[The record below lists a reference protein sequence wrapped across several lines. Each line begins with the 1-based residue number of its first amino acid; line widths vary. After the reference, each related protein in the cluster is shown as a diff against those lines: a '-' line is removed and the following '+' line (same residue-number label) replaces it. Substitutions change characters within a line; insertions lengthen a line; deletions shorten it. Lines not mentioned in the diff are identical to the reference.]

1 MSCQLSV
8 LSRFQDLTAVRRFLF
23 PHLKDNSPKPAGE
36 QQTPDGDAEEWGD
49 DWGWSIDENTG
60 ASLSNP
66 VQTNVE
72 MVDDGVYKWLQNSIV
87 SLSPNNDIIAV
98 ANDDKICVLT
108 QKWDPQKKGEEIDTW
123 LTTAWES
130 SIAQDE
136 GELITDILCLPLASQ
151 KRSTQGAPDWTC
163 VIVGFTSGYVRMY
176 TETGVLLLSQLL
188 HLEPVQKLKCR
199 TYEPPRFLGMGEKH
213 EELIILYKKAV
224 VSIDGFSLIQSL
236 RACRNQVARA
246 TASGGEGYVQPPP
259 LAYKKWALSDQDRIT
274 DLVSCG
280 VTCPSPFDQ
289 LKRASMEHGFNAQP
303 RVSPPAA
310 SLYITSGAS
319 PYVGFFYAIEGNMQ
333 PILSEVAMAMAH
345 KLKSALMSA
354 ASGWLGF
361 GGRQK
366 DEAKEK
372 PPKIEPAA
380 PLNLKYGLP
389 DLRRS
394 GDSIV
399 LSPCNNYIAT
409 TDSFGRVILID
420 VQKGLAVRMW
430 KGYRDAQLGWVQVK
444 EDGGGGHHHHH
455 HHRHSP
461 SQSRVAQFLIIYA
474 PRRGIVEVWT
484 AVHGPRVAAFN
495 VSKYCML
502 VCPSYGLMGLNNVT
516 YRGVR
521 SRAFQCALIDPDGCV
536 KTLDIPFH
544 LALSDKSSKRARDLH
559 LLKKLK
565 TSLKEAS
572 KETESLKSAA
582 KEIFLDI
589 RIASISHQALER
601 ILATRYLSVNFM
613 QDVVQA
619 CIAQLSAKGE
629 DNLDID
635 SKMLLRYAHMQTGL
649 LEMYDAIHTL
659 STQTPATGA
668 DVAAAQPSH
677 SEMLQSSLAINKE
690 EAAHISEQLEKFHSA
705 LESHKVVVVPSVS
718 FADEPKC
725 PPLLGVTSF
734 LHCFSSRSHSA
745 LGAEDSGPLSKAAP
759 PAICVSKEVTEER
772 RHALAHLLF
781 HACINGKCKA
791 EEISVVLQKSNI
803 APDQLMKLLLLHC
816 LSMEY
821 LGPNAIPSLKALV
834 RTITAMTDTSE
845 VLVDGNRT
853 SPWWQRVRDASS
865 QSQQNC
871 AAYITALVCR
881 KVAADFIVSQTEA
894 KDPDADTASDK
905 EDDDEDKDKTDDG
918 DTEKDNDTTTTTTS
932 GGGGARG
939 GGSPA
944 VDLSSWEKVSVD
956 LTHWELLLKQLEDTL
971 ALSTLLHLH
980 VPSPTTTT
988 TSVATTTTTTNNNDN
1003 GDNADAVRQQPAADR
1018 GEADS
1023 SSKEAVKV
1031 SVSKLL
1037 DGGKGSISE
1046 VVARFVA
1053 SRCLGPQSL
1062 YKLPAEGEGQ
1072 SQGQEGSVLSEEG
1085 EQAVLSMSKL
1095 ERLQS
1100 ILEDLRVRFPNSLDN
1115 DILISNC
1122 GWEYAVLWNKDPEEV
1137 HHLKSS
1143 VEYLKLVQN
1152 AVLRQGVSSMLW
1164 HMFVTKRM
1172 SAAAQLMEKVGKAPK
1187 DRLCRKETSMSD
1199 KSLTTFLGLTE
1210 ELLNII
1216 MEANCEANEVPMF
1229 NMEHNWQTVRGPAS
1243 LGELAVD
1250 AKPTNYGLVRLHWH
1264 LATLMHAVMLFSMK
1278 NVKVLSLFDRKGK
1291 NAFFKDLH
1299 SHPLLPN
1306 KNIDDTLS
1314 MERRM
1319 VLARIVTHAIE
1330 TLGAPVHHHYGR
1342 VVRTGGGGGPSGSS
1356 AQRRPNMFTFHW
1368 PRLCM
1373 DLALELN
1380 ADEDHIRRH
1389 YVLELYNFGH
1399 DDLAVTI
1406 LGFAEDQEK
1415 FGRQLL
1421 LVAGRRM
1428 AYRAIH
1434 ENPKNTPRLLGEMS
1448 TGLSNWLSSMDMSK
1462 LQYKTSPLEDS
1473 SLLLHEAAKR
1483 LPDHSREYDVALEL
1497 IDFTDLLVTL
1507 KISVE
1512 PQGGAVVVA
1521 Q

>member
-36 QQTPDGDAEEWGD
+36 QQTPGDEWGE
-49 DWGWSIDENTG
+49 DWGWSIDENQSG
-60 ASLSNP
+60 GSLNAAQS
-66 VQTNVE
+66 NVE
-72 MVDDGVYKWLQNSIV
+72 TVDDGIYKWLQNSIL

-108 QKWDPQKKGEEIDTW
+108 QKWDPQNKGEEIDTW

-130 SIAQDE
+130 SIAQEE
-136 GELITDILCLPLASQ
+136 GEVITEILCLPLASQ

-163 VIVGFTSGYVRMY
+163 VIVGFSSGYVRMY

-199 TYEPPRFLGMGEKH
+199 TYEPPRFMGMGEKH

-236 RACRNQVARA
+236 RGCRNQVARA
-246 TASGGEGYVQPPP
+246 TASGGDSYVQPPP
-259 LAYKKWALSDQDRIT
+259 LAYKKWALNDQDRIT

-280 VTCPSPFDQ
+280 VKCPSTFDH

-303 RVSPPAA
+303 RVSPPVA
-310 SLYITSGAS
+310 SLYITSGTC

-366 DEAKEK
+366 DEAKDK

-389 DLRRS
+389 DLRRC

-420 VQKGLAVRMW
+420 MQKGLAVRMW

-444 EDGGGGHHHHH
+444 EDGGG
-455 HHRHSP
+455 HRHSP
-461 SQSRVAQFLIIYA
+461 SQSRVAQFLVIYA
-474 PRRGIVEVWT
+474 PRRGILEAWT

-495 VSKYCML
+495 VSKHCVL
-502 VCPSYGLMGLNNVT
+502 VCPTYGLMGLNNVT
-516 YRGVR
+516 YRGVK
-521 SRAFQCALIDPDGCV
+521 SRAFQCALVDPEGCV

-572 KETESLKSAA
+572 TETESLKNTV
-582 KEIFLDI
+582 KETFLDI
-589 RIASISHQALER
+589 RIASICHQALER
-601 ILATRYLSVNFM
+601 ILATRYLSVGFM
-613 QDVVQA
+613 QHVVLA
-619 CIAQLSAKGE
+619 CITQLSTKGE

-649 LEMYDAIHTL
+649 LETYDAIYTL
-659 STQTPATGA
+659 STQNTQVDP
-668 DVAAAQPSH
+668 AAQPSH
-677 SEMLQSSLAINKE
+677 SEVLQSSLGINKE
-690 EAAHISEQLEKFHSA
+690 EAAHISEQVEKFHA
-705 LESHKVVVVPSVS
+705 VVEGEQSRVACLS
-718 FADEPKC
+718 FAEQKS
-725 PPLLGVTSF
+725 LLGVTSF
-734 LHCFSSRSHSA
+734 QHCFSSRGHSSVS
-745 LGAEDSGPLSKAAP
+745 EDSGTLTKAAST
-759 PAICVSKEVTEER
+759 ICVSKDVTEER

-791 EEISVVLQKSNI
+791 EDVSVVLQQSNI

-816 LSMEY
+816 LSTEY
-821 LGPNAIPSLKALV
+821 MSPSAIPSLRALV
-834 RTITAMTDTSE
+834 RTITTMTDQSE
-845 VLVDGNRT
+845 VLVDSNHT
-853 SPWWQRVRDASS
+853 APWWQRVRDACS
-865 QSQQNC
+865 QSTQNC

-881 KVAADFIVSQTEA
+881 KVAADFIISQTEA

-905 EDDDEDKDKTDDG
+905 EEEDKA
-918 DTEKDNDTTTTTTS
+918 EKGA
-932 GGGGARG
+932 GGGRG
-939 GGSPA
+939 DKGEGDSSLE
-944 VDLSSWEKVSVD
+944 DLSSWEDVSVD
-956 LTHWELLLKQLEDTL
+956 LAHWELLLKQLEDTL

-980 VPSPTTTT
+980 LPPGHTLPS
-988 TSVATTTTTTNNNDN
+988 A
-1003 GDNADAVRQQPAADR
+1003 
-1018 GEADS
+1018 EAS
-1023 SSKEAVKV
+1023 REIIKV

-1046 VVARFVA
+1046 VVAHFVA
-1053 SRCLGPQSL
+1053 SQGLGPKSL

-1072 SQGQEGSVLSEEG
+1072 SQGQEVSILSEEE
-1085 EQAVLSMSKL
+1085 EQAVHSMSSL

-1100 ILEDLRVRFPNSLDN
+1100 TLEDLRMRFPNSLDN
-1115 DILISNC
+1115 DVLLSNC

-1187 DRLCRKETSMSD
+1187 DRLCRKETNMSD
-1199 KSLTTFLGLTE
+1199 KGLTLCLGQIV

-1216 MEANCEANEVPMF
+1216 MEANCEANEVPVF

-1250 AKPTNYGLVRLHWH
+1250 AKPTNYGLVRVHWH
-1264 LATLMHAVMLFSMK
+1264 LALLMHAVMVFSMK
-1278 NVKVLSLFDRKGK
+1278 NVKVLSLFDHKGR
-1291 NAFFKDLH
+1291 NAVFKDLH

-1306 KNIDDTLS
+1306 KYIDDGLVS
-1314 MERRM
+1314 QRK
-1319 VLARIVTHAIE
+1319 VFLCRIITAAIE
-1330 TLGAPVHHHYGR
+1330 MLGAPVHQSK
-1342 VVRTGGGGGPSGSS
+1342 VVRIGPTATPSYI
-1356 AQRRPNMFTFHW
+1356 RRPSMLTFHW
-1368 PRLCM
+1368 PRACM
-1373 DLALELN
+1373 DLAQEMF
-1380 ADEDHIRRH
+1380 ADEEHIRRH
-1389 YVLELYNFGH
+1389 YITELYNYGH
-1399 DDLAVTI
+1399 DDLAFTI
-1406 LGFAEDQEK
+1406 LGFASDQEIFAK
-1415 FGRQLL
+1415 YLL
-1421 LVAGRRM
+1421 MVAGRRM

-1434 ENPKNTPRLLGEMS
+1434 ENPKKAPRLLAEMPPH
-1448 TGLSNWLSSMDMSK
+1448 LSHWLRTLDMSR
-1462 LQYKTSPLEDS
+1462 LVYKNALLEDTS
-1473 SLLLHEAAKR
+1473 NLLHEAAKR
-1483 LPDHSREYDVALEL
+1483 LDESCDEYNIALEL
-1497 IDFTDLLVTL
+1497 IEFTDLLRTL
-1507 KISVE
+1507 KISME
-1512 PQGGAVVVA
+1512 PEVVGD
-1521 Q
+1521 